1 MRSRKVFAIIV
12 AGGSGSRMNS
22 DEPKQFI
29 SLLDKPVIVHTLDA
43 FQKADDQIK
52 LIVVFPEAHMEYGMQ
67 LLQKHGYDDK
77 SVQFVAGGKTRF
89 HSVKNGLSIVPEDA
103 VVLVHDAVRCMLTQ
117 ELVLRCITNAENNQS
132 AIPVVM
138 SRDSIRQITETG
150 SRNLMRNEIRIV
162 QTPQAFDAG
171 LLKKAFLLEYQDSFT
186 DEASVVQHLGHEI
199 ALIEGEEANIKI
211 TFPMDLILAEK
222 LLLQRIK

>member
-77 SVQFVAGGKTRF
+77 SVQFVTGGKTRF

-117 ELVLRCITNAENNQS
+117 DLVLRCITHAENKQS

-138 SRDSIRQITETG
+138 SRDSIRQITESG

-199 ALIEGEEANIKI
+199 ALIEGEEENIKI

-222 LLLQRIK
+222 LLLQRIN